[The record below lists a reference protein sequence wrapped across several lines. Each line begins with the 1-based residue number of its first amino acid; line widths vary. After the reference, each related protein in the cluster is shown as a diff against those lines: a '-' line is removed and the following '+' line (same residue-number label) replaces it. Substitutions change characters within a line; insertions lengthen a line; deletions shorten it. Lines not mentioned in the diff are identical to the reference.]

1 MLDIDRDTFEQ
12 LVVQALQT
20 LPAWVHAKMD
30 NVDVTVDEVP
40 SAAQRRRL
48 GLSPHTTLMGLY
60 EGVPRTRRS
69 HGYGMVLPDKI
80 TLFRRPILAACR
92 TPQEVQARI
101 RMVVIHELG
110 HHFGLDEDRLRE
122 LGVY

>member
-20 LPAWVHAKMD
+20 LPAWVHEKMD
-30 NVDVTVDEVP
+30 NVDITVDEVP
-40 SAAQRRRL
+40 SAAQIRRL
-48 GLSPHTTLMGLY
+48 GLPSHATLMGLY
-60 EGVPRTRRS
+60 EGVPKTRRS

-92 TPQEVQARI
+92 TPQEVRERI
-101 RMVVIHELG
+101 RKVVIHELG
-110 HHFGLDEDRLRE
+110 HHFGLDENRLRE
-122 LGVY
+122 LGAY

>member
-1 MLDIDRDTFEQ
+1 MLDIDRDAFEQ
-12 LVVQALQT
+12 LVAQALQT

-30 NVDVTVDEVP
+30 NVDITVDETP
-40 SAAQRRRL
+40 TAAQRQRL
-48 GLSPHTTLMGLY
+48 GLPPHATLMGLY

-92 TPQEVQARI
+92 TPQEVRD
-101 RMVVIHELG
+101 RVRKVVIHELG

-122 LGVY
+122 LGAY

>member
-20 LPAWVHAKMD
+20 LPAWVHTKMD
-30 NVDVTVDEVP
+30 NVDVTVDEAP

-48 GLSPHTTLMGLY
+48 GLAPHTTLMGLY

-92 TPQEVQARI
+92 TPQEVQARV